1 MPRGVLRGEEP
12 GELGGRQLWACG
24 QSSPEWRPSLPSEA
38 WRAWNWGGPLP
49 SRYLGA
55 LSGASPDFLFHSLFV
70 SLSLGLLGIQDPM
83 LGHLFTSLGEI

>member
-1 MPRGVLRGEEP
+1 MEAGLQEMRAAVFGLHPLLSSNLR
-12 GELGGRQLWACG
+12 A
-24 QSSPEWRPSLPSEA
+24 EA
-38 WRAWNWGGPLP
+38 SFLLHSTLP